1 MADPCLISFGTW
13 LEKLATAMTSASVAP
28 TLPLANLKT
37 RDLTEVCRWLTTAPD
52 ITIDFGKPVAIS
64 IVALQNHSGRRTAQ
78 WRVTGARGATTVPV
92 ESDGAAFADEDG
104 VLLLDEAGNE
114 LLDEQPVSET
124 GEALD
129 IIADSGWMHMWPRV
143 ATWGSRAWGDFPWD
157 GREVVAGAN
166 DAIWLP
172 DAALF
177 VRYLRIQV
185 DDPDADGF
193 HQVGRLL
200 VDAAWRPT
208 VSAGVGASVLPS
220 RGDDVVYETHGGQ
233 SRVDRR
239 PSRRTVRFRLG
250 PLAPDEALPR
260 AIDPFVASGKA
271 VPLFVMLLPAGTA
284 HRHRL
289 SIYGLPGEIHAVENA
304 NPYWLT
310 EFTVVEERR

>member
-1 MADPCLISFGTW
+1 MADPCLISFRTW
-13 LEKLATAMTSASVAP
+13 LETLSPTMTSASVAP
-28 TLPLANLKT
+28 TLPLANLRT

-52 ITIDFGKPVAIS
+52 ITIDFGKPVAVS

-78 WRVTGARGATTVPV
+78 WRVTGARSTTTVPGD
-92 ESDGAAFADEDG
+92 DGAA
-104 VLLLDEAGNE
+104 LLDEGDLALLDE
-114 LLDEQPVSET
+114 DDLALLDEQPVSED
-124 GEALD
+124 GESLD
-129 IIADSGWMHMWPRV
+129 IIADSGWMYMWPRV

-172 DAALF
+172 DSALF

-208 VSAGVGASVLPS
+208 VSAGVGATVLPN

-250 PLAPDEALPR
+250 PLEPGEVLPR
-260 AIDPFVASGKA
+260 ALDPFVANGKA
-271 VPLFVMLLPAGTA
+271 VPLFVMLLPADTA

-289 SIYGLPGEIHAVENA
+289 SIYGLPGEIHGVENA
-304 NPYWLT
+304 NPYWLS